1 MDPRC
6 RPCRHGDDGPTSIL
20 AGAFAGGWLGPSL
33 ACSVFLLCPSLS
45 RSLSVFFSNPL
56 VCSRTAVQGGVGQIC
71 WMRWRME
78 APLLWHLSS
87 LSASRLFR
95 RQLDLRP
102 RLVHRSSSGGGPDL
116 DPSSISRARSPL
128 RPTLACSFLSRRQ
141 SRGGRAEWP

>member
-1 MDPRC
+1 MVTSCWC
-6 RPCRHGDDGPTSIL
+6 RSPTSIL
-20 AGAFAGGWLGPSL
+20 AGRLSPEVGLALGFR
-33 ACSVFLLCPSLS
+33 VIFI
-45 RSLSVFFSNPL
+45 RNPL
-56 VCSRTAVQGGVGQIC
+56 CSRTAVQGGVGQIC

-141 SRGGRAEWP
+141 SRGGRVAVRYLIQALDSRPITHHCH